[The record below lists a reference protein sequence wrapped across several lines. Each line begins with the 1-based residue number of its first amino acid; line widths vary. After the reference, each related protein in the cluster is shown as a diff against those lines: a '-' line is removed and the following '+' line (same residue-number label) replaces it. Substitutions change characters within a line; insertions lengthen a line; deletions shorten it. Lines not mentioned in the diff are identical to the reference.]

1 MIGQEKN
8 IGHHLVRNNLIFD
21 CEQAGIVGSHG
32 GSFSIIE
39 DNQIYNI
46 NIRGWWDGFEQ
57 AGIKLHAAVDTII
70 RNNLIYNSQRG
81 IWLGLDVTRS
91 ASFGKYFI

>member
-1 MIGQEKN
+1 MKYSYNAHYQTVKRVIERGDWTRKN

-46 NIRGWWDGFEQ
+46 NIRVGGMVLNRL
-57 AGIKLHAAVDTII
+57 A
-70 RNNLIYNSQRG
+70 
-81 IWLGLDVTRS
+81 
-91 ASFGKYFI
+91 